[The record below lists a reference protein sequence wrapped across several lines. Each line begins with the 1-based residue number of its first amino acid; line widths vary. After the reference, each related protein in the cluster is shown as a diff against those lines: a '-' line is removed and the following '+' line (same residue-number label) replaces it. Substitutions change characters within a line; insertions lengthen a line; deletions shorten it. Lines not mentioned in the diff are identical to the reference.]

1 MKYYTGLPTFTTL
14 MAIFTFVSMSLE
26 DNSRT
31 VLSHFQ
37 QFLSVLMKLRL
48 NLGDQD
54 LGYRFGVNQSTI
66 SRYFK
71 KWINV
76 MYVQLSPL
84 VKWPSREE
92 LIKTMPMEFRKKFQT
107 VCCNY

>member
-1 MKYYTGLPTFTTL
+1 MKSLLKTKVKYSDTGLPTFTTL
-14 MAIFTFVSMSLE
+14 MAIFTFVSTSLE

-31 VLSHFQ
+31 VLSRFQ
-37 QFLSVLMKLRL
+37 QFLIVLMKLRL

-71 KWINV
+71 KWICSAQSFGEV
-76 MYVQLSPL
+76 AQQRGTDEDYADGV
-84 VKWPSREE
+84 
-92 LIKTMPMEFRKKFQT
+92 
-107 VCCNY
+107 